1 MNKVCPVSYQQ
12 VNERVAQLNAVL
24 VILTMLV
31 FVFTPFK
38 LIIVIMAFDF
48 VLRGFVNPAYSLFTA
63 ISKSVLRV
71 LKIKP
76 LMVNADPKVFAAKIG
91 FLFSSSIALTFY
103 LGFLQLSL
111 VLGSILVL
119 FAALEA
125 VFRFCLACKI
135 YPYVYKIKMRK
146 NSV

>member
-1 MNKVCPVSYQQ
+1 MNKVCPISYVQ

-24 VILTMLV
+24 VIITMLV

-38 LIIVIMAFDF
+38 LMIAILAFDF
-48 VLRGFVNPAYSLFTA
+48 ILRGFINPAYSLYSA
-63 ISKSVLRV
+63 ISKTIVRS

-91 FLFSSSIALTFY
+91 FLFSSSIAITYF
-103 LGFLQLSL
+103 LGYQGISL
-111 VLGSILVL
+111 VLVSILVL

-125 VFRFCLACKI
+125 IFRFCLACKI
-135 YPYVYKIKMRK
+135 YPYIYRIKK
-146 NSV
+146 QQE

>member
-1 MNKVCPVSYQQ
+1 MNKVCPVSYVQ

-24 VILTMLV
+24 VIITMLV

-38 LIIVIMAFDF
+38 FLVVILSVDF
-48 VLRGFVNPAYSLFTA
+48 LLRGFVNPAYSLYSA
-63 ISKSVLRV
+63 ISKTIVRS

-91 FLFSSSIALTFY
+91 FLFASSIAITY
-103 LGFLQLSL
+103 FLSYQGISL
-111 VLGSILVL
+111 VLISILVL

-125 VFRFCLACKI
+125 IFRFCLACKI
-135 YPYVYKIKMRK
+135 YPYIYRIKQR
-146 NSV
+146 

>member
-24 VILTMLV
+24 VILSMLV

-38 LIIVIMAFDF
+38 LIIAVMAIDF
-48 VLRGFVNPAYSLFTA
+48 FVRGFINPAYSLYSA
-63 ISKSVLRV
+63 VSKTIIRA
-71 LKIKP
+71 LKVKP

-91 FLFSSSIALTFY
+91 FLFASSILVTYFSGY
-103 LGFLQLSL
+103 YGVSL
-111 VLGSILVL
+111 VLVSILVL

-135 YPYVYKIKMRK
+135 YPYIYRIKTR
-146 NSV
+146 

>member
-24 VILTMLV
+24 VILSMLV

-38 LIIVIMAFDF
+38 LIIIIMAFDF
-48 VLRGFVNPAYSLFTA
+48 VLRGFVNPAYSLFSA
-63 ISKSVLRV
+63 ISKTVVRL
-71 LKIKP
+71 LKIKA
-76 LMVNADPKVFAAKIG
+76 LMVNADPKIFAAKIG
-91 FLFSSSIALTFY
+91 FLFASSIALTHY
-103 LGFLQLSL
+103 LGYQQLSL
-111 VLGSILVL
+111 ALGSILVL
-119 FAALEA
+119 FATLEA

-135 YPYVYKIKMRK
+135 YPYVYKIKLRK